1 MVMAVSV
8 EEGYRS
14 AFEDFSRKAQQVQS
28 LTEHPTGDRKAFETA
43 LLELEKAHLAYNDAR
58 DALVRS
64 LLPARCRAV
73 PESHGTDHRQDVQA
87 IAELLWESAGRPTG
101 TAEEDWR
108 RAEAI
113 VRRAVACYSLRR
125 LSSLYW
131 RRPTVRQSLPS
142 A

>member
-1 MVMAVSV
+1 MVMEVPV
-8 EEGYRS
+8 EEDYRS

-28 LTEHPTGDRKAFETA
+28 LTERPTGDRNAFETA
-43 LLELEKAHLAYNDAR
+43 LLELEKAHLEYNHAR

-64 LLPARCRAV
+64 LLPPSV
-73 PESHGTDHRQDVQA
+73 PAPPDQRHDHLHDVQA

-113 VRRAVACYSLRR
+113 VRSAVAA
-125 LSSLYW
+125 SSCG
-131 RRPTVRQSLPS
+131 R
-142 A
+142 

>member
-1 MVMAVSV
+1 MVMEDLAQEV
-8 EEGYRS
+8 YRS

-28 LTEHPTGDRKAFETA
+28 LTEHPTGDRKAFESA

-64 LLPARCRAV
+64 LLPPSFPAPPKQRQ
-73 PESHGTDHRQDVQA
+73 DHTHDVQA
-87 IAELLWESAGRPTG
+87 LAELLWESAGRPTG

-113 VRRAVACYSLRR
+113 VQRAVA
-125 LSSLYW
+125 
-131 RRPTVRQSLPS
+131 S
-142 A
+142 ASNGA

>member
-8 EEGYRS
+8 EEEYRS

-28 LTEHPTGDRKAFETA
+28 LTEHPTGDRNAFETA
-43 LLELEKAHLAYNDAR
+43 LLELEKAHLAYNHAR

-64 LLPARCRAV
+64 LLPPSAPAPPDQR
-73 PESHGTDHRQDVQA
+73 HDHVHDVQA

-108 RAEAI
+108 RAESI
-113 VRRAVACYSLRR
+113 VRRAVAATSGR
-125 LSSLYW
+125 
-131 RRPTVRQSLPS
+131 
-142 A
+142 

>member
-1 MVMAVSV
+1 MLTAVSV

-14 AFEDFSRKAQQVQS
+14 AFEDFSRKAQQVQF

-43 LLELEKAHLAYNDAR
+43 LLELEKAHLAYNGAR

-64 LLPARCRAV
+64 LLPSVV
-73 PESHGTDHRQDVQA
+73 PSREQTDHRQDVQA

-101 TAEEDWR
+101 TAEDDWR

-113 VRRAVACYSLRR
+113 VESAIAATACS
-125 LSSLYW
+125 
-131 RRPTVRQSLPS
+131 
-142 A
+142 